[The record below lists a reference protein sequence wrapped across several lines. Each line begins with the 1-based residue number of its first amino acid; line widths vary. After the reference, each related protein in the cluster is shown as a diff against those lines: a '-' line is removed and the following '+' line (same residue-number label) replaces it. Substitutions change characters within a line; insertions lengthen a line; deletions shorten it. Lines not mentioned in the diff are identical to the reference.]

1 MDGKQQFRPKTHWT
15 LSEKHHM
22 AIPWQDLIHED
33 DIPAKEASLA
43 ARATIVGRVG
53 IILLSCGTGA
63 WRVRDAMDTV
73 ARVLGLT
80 CSADIGLISIEYTCF
95 SPHHHYSQVLSLP
108 TSGVNTDK
116 LNRMERFVHQFEGK
130 YAHLTM
136 RELHLTL
143 DHIQHRSGNYSVVVG
158 GLAAA
163 LACSA
168 FVFLLGGGLIEMLCA
183 FIGAGVGNLIRGWM
197 IKKHITTLACIG
209 VGVAAACLSYAA
221 VFQSLVAL
229 FNVAAGHEAGYI
241 GAMLFVIPGFPFIT
255 SMLDMSKLDMRSG
268 IERLVYATMITTVA
282 ALVGWLFAL
291 MVNSRPGNFMPLGLN
306 PFVLA
311 ACRVLASF
319 CGVYG
324 FSIMFNSP
332 QKMAITA
339 GLVGAV
345 ANTLRLEL
353 VDLTIIP
360 AAAAAFIG
368 ALTAGLLAS
377 LINRY
382 QGFPRISLTVPSI
395 VIMVPGLY
403 IYRAMYNIGS
413 NSLSVGAMWLTRAVL
428 IIMFLPMGLFAARLI
443 LDEKWRQSD

>member
-1 MDGKQQFRPKTHWT
+1 
-15 LSEKHHM
+15 M
-22 AIPWQDLIHED
+22 AIPWQDLVREED
-33 DIPAKEASLA
+33 RPAKEASLQERA
-43 ARATIVGRVG
+43 AVVGRVG

-63 WRVRDAMDTV
+63 WRVREAMDTV

-80 CSADIGLISIEYTCF
+80 CSADIGLVSLEYTCF
-95 SPHHHYSQVLSLP
+95 SATHHYSQVLALP

-116 LNRMERFVHQFEGK
+116 LDRMERFVHQFAEQ
-130 YAHLTM
+130 YADQPIREIHLALG
-136 RELHLTL
+136 R
-143 DHIQHRSGNYSVVVG
+143 IQRRSGNYSFVIG

-168 FVFLLGGGLIEMLCA
+168 FVFLLGGGPVEMLCA
-183 FIGAGVGNLIRGWM
+183 FIGAGIGNLIRGFM
-197 IKKHITTLACIG
+197 IKKHMTTLACVG
-209 VGVAAACLSYAA
+209 VGVAAACLSYVA
-221 VFQSLVAL
+221 VFQSLVAV
-229 FNVAAGHEAGYI
+229 FNVAPQHEAGYI

-255 SMLDMSKLDMRSG
+255 SMLDISKLDMRSG
-268 IERLVYATMITTVA
+268 IERLAYATMITTVA

-291 MVNSRPGNFMPLGLN
+291 LVHSQPGNFLPLGLS
-306 PFVLA
+306 PWLLA
-311 ACRVLASF
+311 VCRVGASF

-353 VDLTIIP
+353 VDLTALPP
-360 AAAAAFIG
+360 AAAAFFG

-403 IYRAMYNIGS
+403 IYRGVYAIGT
-413 NSLSVGAMWLTRAVL
+413 NAIATGALWLTRAVL
-428 IIMFLPMGLFAARLI
+428 IIMFLPMGLFLARLI
-443 LDEKWRQSD
+443 LDKKWRQSD